1 MKEWAHNNLKGD
13 PVIWFVV
20 FALSIL
26 SILVVYSA
34 TGSLAYQ
41 QMQGN
46 TEYYLFKHTSLVGL
60 SFLAMWL
67 AHKVDYRY
75 YSNISKYAL
84 WLSAPLLLY
93 TWKFGNEFNE
103 ASRSIT
109 IPLINQA
116 FQPSDLAKLAL
127 IVSLAAML
135 SKKQKDIHDF
145 QKSIVPMLIW
155 IGVITGLIALTDT
168 SSAILLFVTCML
180 VLFIGR
186 VPVKF
191 LAMLVLIGV
200 MAGSV
205 AMTVG
210 QRWPTVKSRVES
222 FIKGEESFQAQQG
235 NIAIATG
242 GIIGKGPGQSDQ
254 RNYLPQSFSDFIY
267 AIIIEEYGF
276 IGGVSVLLL
285 YLTLLYRGMKAVS
298 ESERAYGGLLSA
310 GLSFALVL
318 QALVAMGVV
327 VGLGPVT
334 GLPLPMVSMGGT
346 SQLFTGLALG
356 IIISVSRGETSKE
369 MIVKPSGN
377 TIKEDV
383 IPNSIIEKEELID
396 EEEDSLIEDLDNF
409 DFGDLDDPTAD
420 AA

>member
-1 MKEWAHNNLKGD
+1 MMKEWAHKNLKGD

-41 QMQGN
+41 RMQGN
-46 TEYYLFKHTSLVGL
+46 TEYYLLKHTTLVGL
-60 SFLAMWL
+60 SFVAMWFVHKLDYRYFSKISQYAMWL
-67 AHKVDYRY
+67 SV
-75 YSNISKYAL
+75 
-84 WLSAPLLLY
+84 PLLLY
-93 TWKFGNEFNE
+93 TWKFGTEINE

-127 IVSLAAML
+127 IVSLATML
-135 SKKQKDIHDF
+135 SKKQKDINDF
-145 QKSIVPMLIW
+145 QKSIVPMLVW
-155 IGVITGLIALTDT
+155 VGVITGLIAMTDT

-186 VPVKF
+186 VPLKF
-191 LAMLVLIGV
+191 LAMLVVIGM
-200 MAGSV
+200 MAGAV
-205 AMTVG
+205 AMTLG
-210 QRWPTVKSRVES
+210 QRWPTVKSRLEAFVDGD
-222 FIKGEESFQAQQG
+222 ISFQAQQG

-267 AIIIEEYGF
+267 AILIEEYGF

-318 QALVAMGVV
+318 QAMVTMGVV

-334 GLPLPMVSMGGT
+334 GLPLPMISMGGT
-346 SQLFTGLALG
+346 SQLFTGIAMG
-356 IIISVSRGETSKE
+356 IIISVSKGESTQ
-369 MIVKPSGN
+369 IVAKKPTGN
-377 TIKEDV
+377 TLKNEV
-383 IPNSIIEKEELID
+383 IDQGEND
-396 EEEDSLIEDLDNF
+396 DLMDDDLKDF
-409 DFGDLDDPTAD
+409 DFDDLEEAN